1 MKQKDTHKFARRVLM
16 LLAVLFSL
24 AGARADELTVYD
36 GTDKNNTI
44 PAYIFWFDAYTR
56 SQFVI
61 PADDLADMDI
71 GATIVALKFYAD
83 QAYPESGKTPA
94 PVDVYLK
101 KVDYTDMEDKREKE
115 GMEGMED
122 YEPKGDCTIVYQG
135 TLSTGEDNVMT
146 ITFTTPY
153 TYLGG
158 NLLIGIDNTE
168 KGDYQNVSFYGLSV
182 DNFPAISSSN
192 GSSADNIEP
201 VKRQF
206 IPKTTIIYT
215 PLPAQSLPYYED
227 FGEGI
232 IDRIDLWTMWNCEEE
247 PGIQENMGV
256 DNSNCFG
263 FQWSTNPPQYLIS
276 PKFDGASAMK
286 VSFKYA
292 IGNSDWKESFQ
303 VGYSTTSN
311 NVKAFTWGDEITA
324 TNVNNT
330 GWLQYENIFPTGT
343 KYIAIK
349 CTSNDKFYLYLD
361 DFSFEAF
368 NGVYNLAAS
377 EVTATRATLD
387 WAGSQESYN
396 LRYRQ
401 SSDPTPSVTAN
412 HAHPRYISEWTIVED
427 VTAPYELTGLE
438 PETNY
443 EWQVQGNL
451 SDGTTEWSE
460 LSSFTTSVLS
470 TIPVT
475 ISDAGYSTL
484 YYGTLN
490 LVVPEGVT
498 ASTYSYD
505 GTKIK
510 ESKTYDAGDVIPA
523 GTGVVLEA
531 NAGTYEFVET
541 AEAGE
546 ADANNALRGSD
557 EAAETTGGDVF
568 YALSL
573 KDGANIGF
581 YWRAEG
587 GAAFTNGAHKAY
599 LALPRTPVKGFSFGL
614 EDDATAIETIVNGQQ
629 TTEGAIY
636 NVAGQRLNKTQKGV
650 NIVNGKKILK

>member
-1 MKQKDTHKFARRVLM
+1 MKQKDTHKFARRVYM

-24 AGARADELTVYD
+24 AGARADELTLYD
-36 GTDKNNTI
+36 GTDTNNTI
-44 PAYIFWFDAYTR
+44 PAYIFYFDEFTR

-71 GATIVALKFYAD
+71 GAPIVALKFYAYAD
-83 QAYPESGKTPA
+83 NAYPESGKTPA
-94 PVDVYLK
+94 HVDVYLK
-101 KVDYTDMEDKREKE
+101 KVDYTDMEEKE
-115 GMEGMED
+115 GMEGKLD
-122 YEPKGDCTIVYQG
+122 YEPKDDCTNVYHG

-158 NLLIGIDNTE
+158 NLLIGIENTDI
-168 KGDYQNVSFYGLSV
+168 GDYQNVYFYGLSV
-182 DNFPAISSSN
+182 DNVPAISGYN

-201 VKRQF
+201 TKRRF

-215 PLPAQSLPYYED
+215 PLPVQSLPYYED

-232 IDRIDLWTMWNCEEE
+232 GLWTMWNCEEKS
-247 PGIQENMGV
+247 GIYDVGV
-256 DNSNCFG
+256 DNSKCFG
-263 FQWSTNPPQYLIS
+263 FRWSTNPPQYLSS
-276 PKFDGASAMK
+276 PKFDGTSAMK

-292 IGNSDWKESFQ
+292 IGSSDWPESFQ

-311 NVKAFTWGDEITA
+311 NVKAFTWGDTI
-324 TNVNNT
+324 NVNNT
-330 GWLQYENIFPTGT
+330 GWLPYENIFPTGT
-343 KYIAIK
+343 KCVAIK
-349 CTSNDKFYLYLD
+349 YNSYDEYYLYLD

-401 SSDPTPSVTAN
+401 SSDPTPSATAN
-412 HAHPRYISEWTIVED
+412 HANPRYMSEWTIVED

-523 GTGVVLEA
+523 GEAVVLEA
-531 NAGTYEFVET
+531 NAGDYDFVET

-546 ADANNALRGSD
+546 ADENNALRGSD

-599 LALPRTPVKGFSFGL
+599 LALPSNGVKGFAFGL
-614 EDDATAIETIVNGQQ
+614 EDDATGIQAIENAA
-629 TTEGAIY
+629 ENGAIY
-636 NVAGQRLNKTQKGV
+636 NLAGQRINKMQKGI
-650 NIVNGKKILK
+650 NIVNGKKVLK

>member
-24 AGARADELTVYD
+24 AGARADELTLYD
-36 GTDKNNTI
+36 GTDINYNI
-44 PAYIFWFDAYTR
+44 PAYIYYFDEFTR

-61 PADDLADMDI
+61 SADDLADMDI
-71 GATIVALKFYAD
+71 GATIVALKFYAN
-83 QAYPESGKTPA
+83 QAYPASGKTPA

-101 KVDYTDMEDKREKE
+101 KVDYTDMEEKE
-115 GMEGMED
+115 GMEGMEGKLD
-122 YEPKGDCTIVYQG
+122 YESKDNCIVYQG
-135 TLSTGEDNVMT
+135 TLSIGEDGIMT
-146 ITFTTPY
+146 ITFPEPY

-158 NLLIGIDNTE
+158 NLLIGIENTE
-168 KGDYQNVSFYGLSV
+168 KGDWQNVSFYGLFV
-182 DNFPAISSSN
+182 DNFPAISSYN
-192 GSSADNIEP
+192 DSSADNIEP
-201 VKRQF
+201 VKHQF

-215 PLPAQSLPYYED
+215 PLPVQSLPYYED
-227 FGEGI
+227 FGDRI
-232 IDRIDLWTMWNCEEE
+232 IDRIDLWTMWNCEEGS
-247 PGIQENMGV
+247 GIYENSGV
-256 DNSNCFG
+256 NGSNCFG
-263 FQWSTNPPQYLIS
+263 FEWSTNPPQYLSS
-276 PKFDGASAMK
+276 PKFDGTSAMK

-292 IGNSDWKESFQ
+292 IGSSDWPESFQ

-343 KYIAIK
+343 KYVAIQ

-387 WAGSQESYN
+387 WAGSQESYT

-401 SSDPTPSVTAN
+401 SSDPTPSATAN
-412 HAHPRYISEWTIVED
+412 HAHPRYMSEWTIVED

-451 SDGTTEWSE
+451 SDDTTEWSE

-505 GTKIK
+505 DTKIK

-523 GTGVVLEA
+523 GEAVVLEA
-531 NAGTYEFVET
+531 NAGDYDFVET

-546 ADANNALRGSD
+546 ADAYNALRGSD

-599 LALPRTPVKGFSFGL
+599 LALPRTPVKGFAFGL